1 MDIVK
6 KAGTDAK
13 KKIEEM
19 SKKIVAGITEEPA
32 TLKAAPEVQK
42 VAKPQVA
49 DTIKEKTSKET
60 EKELWAKME
69 EEMAAFD
76 S

>member
-32 TLKAAPEVQK
+32 TLKAAPEVKK

-49 DTIKEKTSKET
+49 NTI
-60 EKELWAKME
+60 
-69 EEMAAFD
+69 
-76 S
+76 